1 MTRSGTPS
9 VAGHSNGAA
18 GGDDHNRPVF
28 GPDRRGAS
36 PRLPDAI
43 LARLQTLHPKAIDL
57 SLGRL
62 QALLDRLGNPERS
75 VPPVV
80 HVAGTNGK
88 GSTVAY
94 LRAIFEAAGHRV
106 HAYTSPHLV
115 RFNER
120 IRLAGDLI
128 DDATF
133 SAILEECEA
142 ANAGE
147 PITLFEITTAAGFL
161 AFSRIPADVLLLE
174 VGLGGRFDAT
184 NVIDRP
190 LITVITPVSIDH
202 VQFLGDTIEKIAFEK
217 AGIIKPGVPLVV
229 GPQQPAG
236 LAVIAKRAAELGAP
250 MQVQGRDYAVR
261 PDPDGLSVA
270 FGGEVEALPRPALPG
285 AHQADNA
292 ALAVAVARAVA
303 GDLPNTPEHR
313 AEGLRTASWPAR
325 MQRLTRGPLV
335 ERLPNGWTLW
345 LDGGHNADAGR
356 AVAAEIAEWRAAR
369 PDEPVHLIVG
379 MLNTKAAD
387 DYLRPFAGLPAS
399 VSHGDHSGRDREP
412 VGGSGRCDGRDRRCR
427 GGGPGERGRGAV
439 RHRRRG
445 RGVGPR
451 ADRRLAVSG
460 GAGAGG
466 ERVAPQRLGPLRRLE
481 RNSSYRHPGEPRA

>member
-1 MTRSGTPS
+1 M
-9 VAGHSNGAA
+9 
-18 GGDDHNRPVF
+18 
-28 GPDRRGAS
+28 
-36 PRLPDAI
+36 
-43 LARLQTLHPKAIDL
+43 
-57 SLGRL
+57 
-62 QALLDRLGNPERS
+62 
-75 VPPVV
+75 PPVV

-120 IRLAGDLI
+120 IRLAGELI

-133 SAILEECEA
+133 AAVLEECET

-161 AFSRIPADVLLLE
+161 AFSRVPADVLLLE

-190 LITVITPVSIDH
+190 LVSVITPVSIDH

-217 AGIIKPGVPLVV
+217 AGIIKPGVPVVV
-229 GPQQPAG
+229 GPQREAA
-236 LAVIAKRAAELGAP
+236 LKVIADRAAELGAP
-250 MQVQGRDYAVR
+250 MRAHGHDYIVRAVR
-261 PDPDGLSVA
+261 DGLTVDID
-270 FGGEVEALPRPALPG
+270 GRTEGLPRPALPG
-285 AHQADNA
+285 AHQIENA
-292 ALAVAVARAVA
+292 ALAVAVARSVA
-303 GDLPNTPEHR
+303 ADLANTPDNR
-313 AEGLRTASWPAR
+313 ADGLRTASWPAR
-325 MQRLTRGPLV
+325 MQHLTRGPLS
-335 ERLPNGWTLW
+335 EMLPHGWTLW

-356 AVAAEIAEWRAAR
+356 AVAAEIAEWRAER

-399 VSHGDHSGRDREP
+399 VSTVAIPGEAASLSAEAIAAMAGTAGVAAAARDSVAEALAG
-412 VGGSGRCDGRDRRCR
+412 VIA
-427 GGGPGERGRGAV
+427 GGGRTGRVLIAGSLYLA
-439 RHRRRG
+439 G
-445 RGVGPR
+445 RV
-451 ADRRLAVSG
+451 LAENG
-460 GAGAGG
+460 
-466 ERVAPQRLGPLRRLE
+466 
-481 RNSSYRHPGEPRA
+481 

>member
-1 MTRSGTPS
+1 MTRETTIAAPSSGPS
-9 VAGHSNGAA
+9 SASA
-18 GGDDHNRPVF
+18 
-28 GPDRRGAS
+28 AS
-36 PRLPDAI
+36 PQPDAI

-62 QALLDRLGNPERS
+62 QTLLDRLGNPERS

-120 IRLAGDLI
+120 IRLAGELI
-128 DDATF
+128 DDTTF
-133 SAILEECEA
+133 AAVLEACEA
-142 ANAGE
+142 ANDGA

-161 AFSRIPADVLLLE
+161 AFSRVPADVLLLE

-190 LITVITPVSIDH
+190 LITAITPVSIDH

-229 GPQQPAG
+229 GRQQPSA
-236 LAVIAKRAAELGAP
+236 LKVIADRAGELGAP
-250 MQVQGRDYAVR
+250 MQVLGRDFAAR
-261 PDPDGLSVA
+261 SAPDGLTVEIA
-270 FGGEVEALPRPALPG
+270 GETETLPRPALPG
-285 AHQADNA
+285 EHQADNA

-303 GDLPNTPEHR
+303 STLSNTPAHR

-325 MQRLTRGPLV
+325 MQRLTHGPLA
-335 ERLPNGWTLW
+335 EMLPPGWSLW

-356 AVAAEIAEWRAAR
+356 AVAEEIAGWRRER
-369 PDEPVHLIVG
+369 PDEAVHLIVG

-399 VSHGDHSGRDREP
+399 VST
-412 VGGSGRCDGRDRRCR
+412 VAI
-427 GGGPGERGRGAV
+427 PGESASLSAEAVAAMASTAGVAAEARNGVAEALAGIVASSGGRGRVLIAGSLYLA
-439 RHRRRG
+439 G
-445 RGVGPR
+445 RI
-451 ADRRLAVSG
+451 LAENG
-460 GAGAGG
+460 
-466 ERVAPQRLGPLRRLE
+466 
-481 RNSSYRHPGEPRA
+481 

>member
-1 MTRSGTPS
+1 M
-9 VAGHSNGAA
+9 
-18 GGDDHNRPVF
+18 
-28 GPDRRGAS
+28 
-36 PRLPDAI
+36 
-43 LARLQTLHPKAIDL
+43 
-57 SLGRL
+57 
-62 QALLDRLGNPERS
+62 
-75 VPPVV
+75 PPVV

-120 IRLAGDLI
+120 IRLAGGLI
-128 DDATF
+128 DDTTF

-356 AVAAEIAEWRAAR
+356 VVAAEIAEWRAAR

-399 VSHGDHSGRDREP
+399 VSTVTIPGETASLSAEAVAAMAGTAGVAAAARESVAEALSGIVAGGGESGR
-412 VGGSGRCDGRDRRCR
+412 VLIAGSLYLAGR
-427 GGGPGERGRGAV
+427 V
-439 RHRRRG
+439 
-445 RGVGPR
+445 
-451 ADRRLAVSG
+451 LAENG
-460 GAGAGG
+460 
-466 ERVAPQRLGPLRRLE
+466 
-481 RNSSYRHPGEPRA
+481 